1 MAEFGLEV
9 QFLLF
14 SIELT
19 THHLLREMC
28 QKGKGVSNPG
38 PLVSCF
44 EDYRRGGHQTSGG

>member
-1 MAEFGLEV
+1 MTKFGLEV

-19 THHLLREMC
+19 THQLLREVR
-28 QKGKGVSNPG
+28 QIGRGVSDPG

-44 EDYRRGGHQTSGG
+44 EDYRRGRGIRH